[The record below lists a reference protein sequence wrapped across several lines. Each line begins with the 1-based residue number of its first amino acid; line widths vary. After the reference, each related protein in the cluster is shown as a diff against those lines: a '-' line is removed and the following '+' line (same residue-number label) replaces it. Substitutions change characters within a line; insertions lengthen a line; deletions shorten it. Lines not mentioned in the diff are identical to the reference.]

1 MFWASFHTYSMRLQ
15 TSHVNRITP
24 KKTLSTEKSRNERLF
39 SRISA
44 QETLTRT
51 QQIDIARLTNESVS
65 LKHDVASLQNR
76 VYVLENKLIA
86 IRHESTLW
94 NLLLILQF
102 LVSIF
107 KILRSYFVLVRLSY
121 IDVGH
126 LVSVVTQWRIPANS
140 LDNSLYNDLDLIYFK
155 YRNCGIQFHCVL
167 VISQFLKH
175 SF

>member
-1 MFWASFHTYSMRLQ
+1 MRLQ

-65 LKHDVASLQNR
+65 LKQDVASLQNR

-86 IRHESTLW
+86 IRHESTL
-94 NLLLILQF
+94 
-102 LVSIF
+102 
-107 KILRSYFVLVRLSY
+107 
-121 IDVGH
+121 
-126 LVSVVTQWRIPANS
+126 
-140 LDNSLYNDLDLIYFK
+140 
-155 YRNCGIQFHCVL
+155 
-167 VISQFLKH
+167 
-175 SF
+175 